1 MLKLS
6 GLENLNKALKRYANA
21 TGKAPVI
28 VAKEIGLEIY
38 RQTVLTTPVDTGR
51 LVGAWQISEGSQAS
65 FVTNPYDDG
74 ISRKQSE
81 QSIKQSAIDKSITAI
96 NAVKG
101 GSIIWVANNVDY
113 APFQEAKK
121 LMLSAAVEY
130 ARNRADKLAKEVF

>member
-6 GLENLNKALKRYANA
+6 GLENLNKALKRYAEA

-38 RQTVLTTPVDTGR
+38 KQALFTTPVDTGR

-65 FVTNPYDDG
+65 FVTNPYDDDVY
-74 ISRKQSE
+74 RKPIEWQ
-81 QSIKQSAIDKSITAI
+81 IKRESVDRTESTIDNIR
-96 NAVKG
+96 G

-130 ARNRADKLAKEVF
+130 ARNRADKLAKEAF